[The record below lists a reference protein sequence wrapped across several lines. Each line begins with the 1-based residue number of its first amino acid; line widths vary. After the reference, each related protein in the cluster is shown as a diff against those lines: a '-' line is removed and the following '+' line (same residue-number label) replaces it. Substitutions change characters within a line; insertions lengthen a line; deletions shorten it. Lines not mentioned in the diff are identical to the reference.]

1 VTLPLCPNITQ
12 ETVTAI
18 STLHSSTEFS
28 FTVIHPDSWILLGN
42 MKRARHDCLF
52 VDLEARLR
60 DGDGHGNDEPD
71 EEEEDCG
78 TAPQI

>member
-1 VTLPLCPNITQ
+1 
-12 ETVTAI
+12 
-18 STLHSSTEFS
+18 
-28 FTVIHPDSWILLGN
+28 

-52 VDLEARLR
+52 VDLEARLC